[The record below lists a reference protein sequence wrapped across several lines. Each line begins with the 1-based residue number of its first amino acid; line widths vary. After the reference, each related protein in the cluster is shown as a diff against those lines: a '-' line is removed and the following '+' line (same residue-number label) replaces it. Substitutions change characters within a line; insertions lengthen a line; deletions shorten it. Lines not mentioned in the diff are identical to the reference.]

1 MTIVKISR
9 DAVLMDATKDSIGRG
24 ALAGLVAAVVGGVL
38 LQVAHMSTPDG
49 VRQSAILLVANAV
62 HSHADAVG
70 WVAYLV
76 YGALIGAGFGWLL
89 SRQKVAEGS
98 DLVWGG
104 LYGAFWW
111 IFSSLVIIPALHGI
125 GPMTPAAIDLIRGAS
140 VAWFAANIV
149 WGVIMGGLSAALVA
163 RRARE
168 AEQGVVHH
176 RPPRAA

>member
-1 MTIVKISR
+1 VKIDR
-9 DAVLMDATKDSIGRG
+9 DALLMNVTKDSIGRG
-24 ALAGLVAAVVGGVL
+24 ALAGLVAAVPAGVL
-38 LQVAHMSTPDG
+38 LQLAHMSTPDG
-49 VRQSAILLVANAV
+49 VRQPAILLVGNAV
-62 HSHADAVG
+62 HARADVVA

-111 IFSSLVIIPALHGI
+111 IFSSLVFIPALHGI

-149 WGVIMGGLSAALVA
+149 WGVIMGGVYAALVA

-168 AEQGVVHH
+168 AEPGIVD
-176 RPPRAA
+176 RPRRAA

>member
-1 MTIVKISR
+1 
-9 DAVLMDATKDSIGRG
+9 MDVTKDSIGRG
-24 ALAGLVAAVVGGVL
+24 ALAGLVAAVAGGVL
-38 LQVAHMSTPDG
+38 LQLAHMSTPDG
-49 VRQSAILLVANAV
+49 VRESAMLLVAGAV
-62 HSHADAVG
+62 HSRADAVG

-89 SRQKVAEGS
+89 SRQKLAEGS
-98 DLVWGG
+98 DLIWGG

-125 GPMTPAAIDLIRGAS
+125 GPMMPAAIDLIRDAS

-149 WGVIMGGLSAALVA
+149 WGVLMGGLYAALVA
-163 RRARE
+163 RRTRE
-168 AEQGVVHH
+168 AEQGVVDH